1 MSKLQKN
8 LVMALDLSRRIVEL
22 AGQSAWT
29 KMAQLD
35 RQRLA
40 VLESIFNDSE
50 LKTNPGSYDAQVQRI
65 VDLNNQAVSLC
76 TAARGEMSQKGRKL
90 KVGKDAIV
98 AYSKHGPLAR

>member
-1 MSKLQKN
+1 MSDLHTN
-8 LVMALDLSRRIVEL
+8 LTLALDLSRQIVEL

-35 RQRLA
+35 RQRLPI
-40 VLESIFNDSE
+40 LESVFNDNE
-50 LKTNPGSYDAQVQRI
+50 FKANPGSYNAQVQQI

-76 TAARGEMSQKGRKL
+76 ADARGEISQKGRKL

-98 AYSKHGPLAR
+98 AYSKHVSD